1 MKTLTLENDQI
12 NTIKN
17 SLIVSKHNT
26 SSDQLKGLYMSIILN
41 IEQQNA
47 EIDESDPQKVWDEL
61 KKEVTNVTE
70 VWKEKICELVNKID
84 DYHAQS
90 KVSYLIDKIEHF
102 VTYMNEIE
110 NNL

>member
-1 MKTLTLENDQI
+1 MKTLMLEKDQI

-41 IEQQNA
+41 IEQQTA
-47 EIDESDPQKVWDEL
+47 EINESDPQQVWDEL
-61 KKEVTNVTE
+61 KKEVERVTE
-70 VWKEKICELVNKID
+70 VWKEKIGQTMDSID

-102 VTYMNEIE
+102 VTYMNKIE